1 MITVRYREIEG
12 DLFAEKRDC
21 YFAHCISADFAL
33 GAGIARKFN
42 SLYNMRAKL
51 IEWLDVPW
59 REVKIGSAILI
70 DGVFNLVTK
79 PRYFNKPTYS
89 SLQLALLDMREQCV
103 SLGIE
108 RLVMPRIGCG
118 LDRLDW
124 DTVRDLIKRVF
135 RDTDVEIT
143 VYYLK
148 EKE

>member
-1 MITVRYREIEG
+1 MFTAGEG
-12 DLFAEKRDC
+12 CRFA
-21 YFAHCISADFAL
+21 YAHCISADFAL
-33 GAGIARKFN
+33 GAGIAKSFD
-42 SLYNMRAKL
+42 SLYGIRSKL
-51 IEWLDVPW
+51 IKWFDEPG
-59 REVKIGSAILI
+59 REVKIGSAVLI

-135 RDTDVEIT
+135 RDADVEIT